1 MPDRDGSSIE
11 RLTEVAQLHA
21 RTGVY
26 TRSPQIQLVLDAVG
40 WTAGEDLERLVLVEP
55 SAGDGGF
62 LVEAATRLVECL
74 SGKGLRPTPD
84 ILRDRIRAWEFFPDA
99 ASAARGKLIELLTK
113 AGLTRRDAQSVAE
126 GWVSTSDFLE
136 TDLPSM
142 SADVVVGNPPYLRW
156 SLLPAGKRTAYEA
169 ILPADVARGDLL
181 LPFLDK
187 GIDAL
192 RIGGRLGFIVSDR
205 WQHAAYASKW
215 RARML
220 PQIDILERVELKPKD
235 AFNEPVDAYVERLVV
250 KRRATSLSGKT
261 STTPKRLFDNSFDIR
276 VGPALGCTPAYVL
289 QPDELHTVER
299 ELLRPWVDG
308 KEVSEQGITWR
319 GRYIITLYDD
329 DGRLRDLGRFPRA
342 LARLEAYRGRLEQ
355 RAIAIRG
362 AKPWWRPIDRLSPE
376 PWSRRK
382 LLIPELSKIP
392 RVAMDASGAIPSH
405 GVYAVFS
412 EDDKA
417 LDKLYMQLKDGGL
430 ARSLEGKAPK
440 VKGGY
445 FRCYEAILRKLIR

>member
-1 MPDRDGSSIE
+1 MPDRDGTSIE
-11 RLTEVAQLHA
+11 QLTEVAQLHA

-26 TRSPQIQLVLDAVG
+26 TRSLQIQLVLDAVG
-40 WTAGEDLERLVLVEP
+40 WTAREDLERLVLVEP

-62 LVEAATRLVECL
+62 LVEAAKRLVESL
-74 SGKGLRPTPD
+74 SSKGGRPTRD

-99 ASAARGKLIELLTK
+99 ASAARGKLIEVLTE
-113 AGLTRRDAQSVAE
+113 AGLTRRDAQSVVEA
-126 GWVSTSDFLE
+126 WVNTSDFLE
-136 TDLPSM
+136 SDLPPM

-156 SLLPAGKRTAYEA
+156 SLLPAGKRAAYEA
-169 ILPADVARGDLL
+169 ILPADVVRGDLL
-181 LPFLDK
+181 LPFLEK

-192 RIGGRLGFIVSDR
+192 KIGGRLGFIVSDR
-205 WQHAAYASKW
+205 WQHAAYASRW
-215 RARML
+215 RTRML
-220 PQIDILERVELKPKD
+220 PQIDILERVELAPKD
-235 AFNEPVDAYVERLVV
+235 TFDQPVDAYVERLVV
-250 KRRATSLSGKT
+250 KRRAATPSGKT
-261 STTPKRLFDNSFDIR
+261 SSTSARLFDSSFDIR

-289 QPDELHTVER
+289 HPDELHAVEH

-308 KEVSEQGITWR
+308 KEVSEEGIAWK
-319 GRYIITLYDD
+319 GRHIITLYDEE
-329 DGRLRDLGRFPRA
+329 GRLRDLGQFPRA
-342 LARLEAYRGRLEQ
+342 MGRLEAYRDRLEQ
-355 RAIAIRG
+355 RAITIRG

-392 RVAMDASGAIPSH
+392 RVAMDTSGAIPSH

-417 LDKLYMQLKDGGL
+417 LDSLYAILRDGGL
-430 ARSLEGKAPK
+430 AKALQGNAPK

-445 FRCYEAILRKLIR
+445 VRCYEAILRRLRL